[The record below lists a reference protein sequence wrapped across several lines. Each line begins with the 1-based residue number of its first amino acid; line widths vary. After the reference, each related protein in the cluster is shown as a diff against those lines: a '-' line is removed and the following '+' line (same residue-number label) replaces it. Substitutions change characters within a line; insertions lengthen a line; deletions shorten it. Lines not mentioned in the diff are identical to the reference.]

1 MVLTRFIIWTVKEI
15 IERAEAEWYSPEFI
29 RMELSRWQYLLEIK
43 EVTPEEYQKHE
54 KILFQRLMEGQERER
69 ERGSE

>member
-1 MVLTRFIIWTVKEI
+1 MVLSRFIIWTIKEI
-15 IERAEAEWYSPEFI
+15 IERAEDEWYSPESI
-29 RMELSRWQYLLEIK
+29 RRELSSWQYLLEIK
-43 EVTPEEYQKHE
+43 EVTTEEYRRHE